1 MTRLTLAHGWND
13 PFSPEEIA
21 KTPTEAE
28 NKLGAKEL
36 RNRAFANLPGLLHA
50 AEKLNKERN

>member
-1 MTRLTLAHGWND
+1 MTRLTLAPQ

-21 KTPTEAE
+21 KIPTEAE
-28 NKLGAKEL
+28 NFPVNAQLL

-50 AEKLNKERN
+50 AEKLNNKERN